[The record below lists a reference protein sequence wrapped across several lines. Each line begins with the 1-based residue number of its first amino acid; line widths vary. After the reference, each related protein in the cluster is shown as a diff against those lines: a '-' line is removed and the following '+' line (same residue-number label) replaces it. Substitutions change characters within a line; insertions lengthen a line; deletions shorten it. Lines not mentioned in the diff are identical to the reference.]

1 MGSAPIKAGRSLSAV
16 EVKDRMVKSVSEDVC
31 YISLRPLTDET
42 RFTLL
47 GPNLMLNV
55 HNKYAETAMKA
66 YNK

>member
-1 MGSAPIKAGRSLSAV
+1 MGSSAVKMGRSLSAV

-31 YISLRPLTDET
+31 YISLRALTDET

-55 HNKYAETAMKA
+55 HNKYSEAAMKA

>member
-42 RFTLL
+42 RFTLI
-47 GPNLMLNV
+47 GPNIMLNI
-55 HNKYAETAMKA
+55 HNKYSVAALNT